1 MYPVSRE
8 MVYRYAAA
16 RSEFPACFTAALP
29 SRCRAALESG
39 LVTLLSH
46 RDSAGRRVL
55 VSSSQMTCVDMMVAG
70 VAGGTLG
77 SC

>member
-29 SRCRAALESG
+29 SLCRAALESG

-55 VSSSQMTCVDMMVAG
+55 VSSSQMTCVNMLAG

-77 SC
+77 PC